1 MSSLT
6 FLMYMHRHQDLK
18 HQDFKGEESK
28 TLTVGSFFF

>member
-1 MSSLT
+1 
-6 FLMYMHRHQDLK
+6 MHRHQDLK